1 MIDHKDLKEAELQ
14 SGIIIQDLDNDIKD
28 KLDGIAD
35 NFIQYIDDVVG
46 RTGSMEELE
55 DKIANMGSEFFRGA
69 SQNSLSNEILK
80 RTLSHTDTKS
90 NFNQNMVQYRKTLND
105 LQLEKNMT
113 SKNVIQRAIAV
124 IPGSK
129 YARNKLHRFQEK
141 FQSSRGFLEGLE
153 KQFNEE
159 ILNLR
164 SDIENMGQEKVNI
177 FESIKKSKE
186 YIYLIETLRK
196 KAEEKQKVLTNAAQ
210 TNGNNQ
216 YQIQSDLIGQHIVGP
231 TLKREMDIKGLLLN
245 KHVNYQAI
253 SNLINTNR
261 EVIKQTER
269 TMDLAMPTIS
279 TTMIVMAAA
288 EQNKRALK
296 LITSTGEITNKLIA
310 DLGTLMKENQK
321 TLHKVQAGSQFD
333 LNTLMKTANDI
344 KQLQKEDE
352 EFMKKNSDT
361 IRKSIEQLDPALFL
375 MDRELED
382 NKAQEITEGL
392 LNAQKIEAGEIAVNK
407 GSNKGSKR
415 ESISSIDNILD
426 I

>member
-14 SGIIIQDLDNDIKD
+14 SGIIIPDLDKDIKD

-35 NFIQYIDDVVG
+35 NFIQSIDDVVG

>member
-14 SGIIIQDLDNDIKD
+14 SGIIIPDLDKDIKD

-35 NFIQYIDDVVG
+35 NFIQSIDDVVG

-159 ILNLR
+159 ILTLR

-231 TLKREMDIKGLLLN
+231 TLKREMDIKDLLLN

>member
-14 SGIIIQDLDNDIKD
+14 SGIIIPDLDKDIKD

-35 NFIQYIDDVVG
+35 NFIQSIDDVVG

-159 ILNLR
+159 ILTLR